1 MNMEREGLH
10 DFVRNR
16 NQALRSGD
24 PEKLRKFMVE
34 RKMPVPR
41 SKIAM
46 EVLLHK
52 TTTVSELPRPFKQ
65 RSQDWLKKHGYE
77 TILDDDN
84 IK

>member
-1 MNMEREGLH
+1 MEREGIQ

-16 NQALRSGD
+16 NQVLRTGD
-24 PEKLRKFMVE
+24 AEKLRVFMVE
-34 RKMPVPR
+34 RKMPVP
-41 SKIAM
+41 KGKLAM

-52 TTTVSELPRPFKQ
+52 TTTVSNLPRPFKL
-65 RSQDWLKKHGYE
+65 RSQEWLKTRGYE